1 MSSKNTRSGRS
12 VKPPKRMIS
21 EDDPQDESSKDTSV
35 VKALSSTQRQAKGQA
50 KKDVVK
56 PEQITKVQE
65 KSEKNSSVK
74 PTQIIR
80 SKRAAAQAAKSS
92 LKEKPINT
100 KLRRGDP
107 ISKSDIPERDDKP
120 QSPLQRQ
127 KLKRQDSG
135 NKTNSVSVDSKSDAA
150 PTKRAAAQA
159 AKSSLK
165 EKPVNTKLRRGNSIS
180 KSDIPASD
188 IKPQSPLKRQRQKRQ
203 VSGNKTEGVSVDSK
217 NDAAPTKRATKRV
230 ALKKNLEKNK
240 EVVSIAKSS
249 DSSNKTNDVSVDSK
263 SKTKEVVSIT
273 ESPHKKARMN
283 SRVLSKEEISK
294 MLLEN
299 DDTSD
304 DELDIKPNNA
314 PDGKDSDIED
324 KEVSFNMSRTRSS
337 TVKNVKDLEAEA
349 DKKRP
354 IYMRSNP
361 IDLTNK
367 VEIFNEDPYEIEAS
381 DDDEDVDKKKKRKM
395 KRKRKATQKK
405 KADMLLVFGSNA
417 TFNKEALK
425 AKKNLTIREKKVIKP
440 KELKRQT
447 ETDNKLEEKAKL
459 IHQKPYAA
467 EKSLIKNS
475 ENVLNDVP
483 IQTEMQAPSVIVSSP
498 PQYDYTSQNIPS
510 VPNVEVDEPPVF
522 DDCNEIDVENND
534 RESMQ
539 NLNKP
544 PPQNPTKDLK
554 KYMTPVIPKHT
565 KKMIQE
571 RKASTPRVTEEL
583 PAIKPPTKEE
593 QIKKCFGF
601 DDSIPST
608 GSDDSQND
616 NESLIGFSPVRGFQA
631 SNQIMIS
638 PTNSISSVNSF
649 TRIRD
654 STNFVSVKSV
664 QEAPAEGKT
673 FKSGGPSS
681 KVIGGRFEFIRPKL
695 GSSKLVSATTANSF
709 KSSSSQIGG
718 HRDKANSCSK
728 SVTKPSTTKTSSE
741 SSVKDVVLSNNLTLY
756 QDPEADEVP
765 LEAENNET
773 DTANADDDQPV
784 LIQKQGA
791 RKRGGAARKK
801 VPQPLNTVTN
811 TIMKTSTTKATKQPL
826 IYETD
831 GGSKRLR
838 ANISRVKQ
846 PSLRYNIIIIIII
859 PTKL

>member
-21 EDDPQDESSKDTSV
+21 EDHPQDESSKDTSV
-35 VKALSSTQRQAKGQA
+35 VKAMSSTQRQTKGQA

-107 ISKSDIPERDDKP
+107 ISKSDIP
-120 QSPLQRQ
+120 
-127 KLKRQDSG
+127 
-135 NKTNSVSVDSKSDAA
+135 
-150 PTKRAAAQA
+150 
-159 AKSSLK
+159 
-165 EKPVNTKLRRGNSIS
+165 
-180 KSDIPASD
+180 ASD
-188 IKPQSPLKRQRQKRQ
+188 VKPQSPLKRQRQKRQ
-203 VSGNKTEGVSVDSK
+203 DSGNKTEGVSVDSI

-240 EVVSIAKSS
+240 EVVSIAKSP
-249 DSSNKTNDVSVDSK
+249 DSSNKANDVSVDSI
-263 SKTKEVVSIT
+263 SKTKKVVSIT
-273 ESPHKKARMN
+273 KSPHKKARMN

-381 DDDEDVDKKKKRKM
+381 DDDEDEDKKKKRKM

-510 VPNVEVDEPPVF
+510 VPNEEVDEPPVF
-522 DDCNEIDVENND
+522 DDYNEIDVENTAA
-534 RESMQ
+534 
-539 NLNKP
+539 KP
-544 PPQNPTKDLK
+544 
-554 KYMTPVIPKHT
+554 Y
-565 KKMIQE
+565 
-571 RKASTPRVTEEL
+571 
-583 PAIKPPTKEE
+583 
-593 QIKKCFGF
+593 
-601 DDSIPST
+601 
-608 GSDDSQND
+608 
-616 NESLIGFSPVRGFQA
+616 
-631 SNQIMIS
+631 
-638 PTNSISSVNSF
+638 
-649 TRIRD
+649 
-654 STNFVSVKSV
+654 
-664 QEAPAEGKT
+664 
-673 FKSGGPSS
+673 
-681 KVIGGRFEFIRPKL
+681 
-695 GSSKLVSATTANSF
+695 
-709 KSSSSQIGG
+709 
-718 HRDKANSCSK
+718 
-728 SVTKPSTTKTSSE
+728 
-741 SSVKDVVLSNNLTLY
+741 
-756 QDPEADEVP
+756 
-765 LEAENNET
+765 
-773 DTANADDDQPV
+773 
-784 LIQKQGA
+784 
-791 RKRGGAARKK
+791 KRSKK
-801 VPQPLNTVTN
+801 VYDTSHS
-811 TIMKTSTTKATKQPL
+811 KT
-826 IYETD
+826 Y
-831 GGSKRLR
+831 
-838 ANISRVKQ
+838 
-846 PSLRYNIIIIIII
+846 
-859 PTKL
+859 